1 MRSCPDTDIDP
12 SLGGTTVSFVVF
24 SLPLRSIVQC
34 PKSFIELFFVKK
46 YLLVGASRCY
56 GRVNGSVSESV
67 SQ

>member
-1 MRSCPDTDIDP
+1 MN
-12 SLGGTTVSFVVF
+12 LV
-24 SLPLRSIVQC
+24 VQC
-34 PKSFIELFFVKK
+34 LRGMLGKRGSRFDARWLLKYFPFLSYFFVKKK